1 MVQTGLNM
9 GPRHARV
16 LGWAKSFTK
25 NLDYREKVMQDQEV
39 IGATSLMWSLVQSAV
54 PQKIT
59 QHVMQCLE
67 NGGLP
72 NLATRN
78 VEEGKYNNLLQEH
91 LFTLCITG
99 DGFQIVLDGQT
110 FSFHTAKRA
119 PPETYLARGYVAYVY

>member
-1 MVQTGLNM
+1 
-9 GPRHARV
+9 
-16 LGWAKSFTK
+16 
-25 NLDYREKVMQDQEV
+25 MQDQEV

-54 PQKIT
+54 PHEIT

-78 VEEGKYNNLLQEH
+78 VEEGKYNDPLQEH

-110 FSFHTAKRA
+110 FSFHTPKHA
-119 PPETYLARGYVAYVY
+119 PPETYLACGYVAYVY